1 MFKYLLVNIAPPVVT
16 CFVEWYDDTI
26 MISTN
31 VKAINTVRLFE
42 KVKSGIVRISQFHS
56 TAALQWYE
64 GDAVRVRAGVV

>member
-1 MFKYLLVNIAPPVVT
+1 MV
-16 CFVEWYDDTI
+16 
-26 MISTN
+26 STN

-64 GDAVRVRAGVV
+64 GDAVRVRAGAV